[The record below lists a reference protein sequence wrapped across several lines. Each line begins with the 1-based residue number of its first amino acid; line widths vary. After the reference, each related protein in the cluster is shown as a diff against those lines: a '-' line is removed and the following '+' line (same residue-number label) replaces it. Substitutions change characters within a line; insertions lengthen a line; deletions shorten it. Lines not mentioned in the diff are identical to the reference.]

1 MRRPHKIT
9 QKIGLKQATN
19 STKRVFN
26 YLQGYFNVNKQC
38 YASNQYLADK
48 LELSVSTVKRAL
60 RELEHMGL
68 IKATYSRIGRKTT
81 RHISKPKMLEFINQ
95 VEENTSEETLAT
107 AKKLGFI

>member
-1 MRRPHKIT
+1 MTKPHKIA

-38 YASNQYLADK
+38 YASNQYLSDK
-48 LELSVSTVKRAL
+48 LDISVKTVKRAL
-60 RELEHMGL
+60 RSLEQMGL
-68 IKATYSRIGRKTT
+68 IITNFSRVGRRSK
-81 RHISKPKMLEFINQ
+81 RLISKPSMLDFINQ
-95 VEENTSEETLAT
+95 VEENTSEETLAA

>member
-1 MRRPHKIT
+1 MAKTHKIR

-48 LELSVSTVKRAL
+48 LSCTVRTIQRAL
-60 RELEHMGL
+60 HELEHMGL
-68 IKATYSRIGRKTT
+68 IKATYSRIGSRST
-81 RHISKPKMLEFINQ
+81 RLISKPKMLEFINQ
-95 VEENTSEETLAT
+95 VEENTSEETIDV